1 MFSFGAWFYVPL
13 TLQISFLALLTIG
26 CLMGAALKENS
37 DSEKFLLPGC
47 GVGTDMT
54 SEYNLQGAY
63 QNKRLVLSKELNF
76 L

>member
-1 MFSFGAWFYVPL
+1 MEFGFPL
-13 TLQISFLALLTIG
+13 TLQVSFLALLTIG
-26 CLMGAALKENS
+26 CLMGAALKQNS

-47 GVGTDMT
+47 AVSTDMT

-63 QNKRLVLSKELNF
+63 QNIWLILSKELDF